1 MAEPDLGS
9 RVDGALTERVRDWF
23 TWLHRHPEPSFHER
37 ETAAFVASVL
47 RSLGYEPRQRVG
59 HGPSGEPLH
68 GVVAVLG
75 AGRPA
80 PALALRADLDALPL
94 SEASGLPY
102 SSERAGLMH
111 ACGHDAH
118 TAMLL
123 GAAAALKARDA
134 ADPLPGPVVF
144 IFQPA
149 EELPPGGA
157 LGMIEAGVLDDP
169 PVGAIFGLHQ
179 GTRDVGTF
187 SVVEG
192 IRNAASDSFRVTITG
207 RGGHA
212 AFPHRT
218 VDPILVAS
226 HVVVAL
232 QGIVSRQIAP
242 RQSAVLTVGVIEG
255 GTKENVIPEV
265 VTLRGTARTLDEEVR
280 ETMAARIQGLV
291 AGICAAFGAVAEVE
305 YRRGYDVLVNHP
317 RMAALARAA
326 AADVVGEDRIVPTEP
341 GMGGEDF
348 GRYLSRVPGCFTT
361 IGAGAPGVPLWERGG
376 AHSPRFALDP
386 DCLPYGVAW
395 YEALV
400 RRYFAAAP
408 TARRRARAAR

>member
-1 MAEPDLGS
+1 MSSQGAPLSLPDS
-9 RVDGALTERVRDWF
+9 ALTTRMRDWF
-23 TWLHRHPEPSFHER
+23 TWLHRHPELSFQER
-37 ETAAFVASVL
+37 ETAAFVTRTL
-47 RSLGYEPRQRVG
+47 REMGYTPRVSVG
-59 HGPSGEPLH
+59 HGPGGGPLH

-75 AGRPA
+75 ESRPG

-102 SSERAGLMH
+102 SSETVGVMH

-123 GAAAALKARDA
+123 GAAAALKEDDA
-134 ADPLPGPVVF
+134 TEPLPGPVVF

-149 EELPPGGA
+149 EEVPPGGA
-157 LGMIEAGVLDDP
+157 LGMIEAGVLDQP

-187 SVVEG
+187 SVVDG
-192 IRNAASDSFRVTITG
+192 PRNAASDTFRVAVMG

-218 VDPILVAS
+218 VDPILVAC

-232 QGIVSRQIAP
+232 QGIVSRQVSP
-242 RQSAVLTVGVIEG
+242 RQPAVLTVGVIEG

-265 VTLRGTARTLDEEVR
+265 VTLRGTVRTLQEEVR
-280 ETMAARIQGLV
+280 EQMPGRIEAV
-291 AGICAAFGAVAEVE
+291 AGGICAAYGATCEVE
-305 YRRGYDVLVNHP
+305 YRRGYDILTNEP
-317 RMAALARAA
+317 GMTALARAA
-326 AADVVGEDRIVPTEP
+326 AADVVGEEGLVPAEP

-348 GRYLSRVPGCFTT
+348 GRYLQRVPGCFAT
-361 IGAGAPGVPLWERGG
+361 IGGGAPGVPPPERHG

-395 YEALV
+395 YRAV
-400 RRYFAAAP
+400 ARRYFAQ
-408 TARRRARAAR
+408 RA